1 MQKPTEQHESI
12 YLHKLEYDKKLD
24 TSWRAFFIDRVRFLW
39 LVLIMILI
47 AGYLGL
53 KNLPLESTPEVDIG
67 MAYIVTMLPGASP
80 ESMEDLVTKKIE
92 KHISKVTGV
101 DKITSTSMNS
111 SSVIIVQFITGIDT
125 ADAVRNLR
133 DKVDDAKPELPEDT
147 KESIIREVS
156 FNDFPIWT
164 FALSGD
170 YEGEEGGFELYE
182 HAKKVRDELEKHP
195 LVSEV
200 TISGGLERE
209 FGVFVDPQ
217 KMAQYGVS
225 LTMVNQAIASMNM
238 TMPIGS
244 INADT
249 YKKTINLDT
258 RFYTVETLKN
268 IIVTKIGDTGIIYLK
283 DVADVRES
291 PKKITTLS
299 RLSVDH
305 QPSFNAVTLWVVKKK
320 WGSIVDLVAEG
331 NAVITDMREK
341 GIIPDETELIKTDI
355 LDRSEDIR
363 HDLDHLIRDGIIT
376 IILVF
381 VSLFLIIGLKEALVA
396 GTAVPIVFLLTFLVM
411 SIAGQT
417 LNFLSM
423 FALILS
429 LGLLVDDAIVVIS
442 AINQYKKT
450 GKFTTREA
458 AILVIRDYTQVLITT
473 TMTVVFIFGS
483 MLFMTWIMGSFL
495 FSIPFVVSVVLVLSL
510 IIALT
515 INPAL
520 AVMLSGRNKKFVNG
534 QMGFFDKWL
543 ISMHALETVYGKAL
557 RKLVNA
563 KRLRR
568 FFLFFMLCAFI
579 GALALPVVGILK
591 TEFFPATNENN
602 FTIMV
607 EWEPGEILGVT
618 DETVRKIERI
628 LMEEKQV
635 ESFAVSIGVAQSQ
648 RGGSS
653 TSEHLATINVKLTDK
668 DDRTETSSVIADRI
682 RQQMTPEKMPG
693 TMKISVEESAAGPGN
708 GAAFEVKIAGDD
720 FAVLERIGH
729 DAEAVLKSIPGAID
743 VKLSRQRLPAEFY
756 VDLDANTLALHD
768 LTVPQVASF
777 VKNVIDGTQATKIYI
792 GDEEMIVRT
801 QYELSSVDQ
810 MDKIKDVKLTNN
822 RGRDVFLRD
831 VFTQGEKPSVYSITR
846 EDQKRIVTL
855 TASAGPQTNGP
866 ELHRI
871 FNEKMANYQM
881 PAGYGFVE
889 GGQAKEQADSIA
901 SLGIAMLFGMMLIVA
916 LLILLY
922 NSYRQA
928 VLVMITIPLS
938 LIGVFYGLSLLQYPL
953 SFPGM
958 IGMVALFG
966 IVVRNGIILFDKIN
980 QNIDEHIPLREAIVD
995 AGVSR
1000 LEPVLLTS
1008 ICTVLGMIPL
1018 TLSNPTWTG
1027 LWLAIMCGLS
1037 VSTIFTLLVLPTL
1050 YYSVFMRKHK
1060 ENL

>member
-1 MQKPTEQHESI
+1 MKQPNEQHESI
-12 YLHKLEYDKKLD
+12 YLHNLEYDKKLD
-24 TSWRAFFIDRVRFLW
+24 RSWRAFFIDRVRFLW
-39 LVLIMILI
+39 LILLMIFI
-47 AGYLGL
+47 AGYLWL
-53 KNLPLESTPEVDIG
+53 RNLPLESTPEVDIG
-67 MAYIVTMLPGASP
+67 MAYVVTMLPGASP
-80 ESMEDLVTKKIE
+80 ESVEDLVTKKIE

-111 SSVIIVQFITGIDT
+111 SSVIIVQFLTGIDT

-170 YEGEEGGFELYE
+170 YEWEEWWFELYE

-217 KMAQYGVS
+217 KMTQYGVS
-225 LTMVNQAIASMNM
+225 LSMVNSAIASMNM

-244 INADT
+244 IDVDS

-268 IIVTKIGDTGIIYLK
+268 IIVTKIGDTGIVYLK

-291 PKKITTLS
+291 PKKITTIS
-299 RLSVDH
+299 RLSVDG
-305 QPSFNAVTLWVVKKK
+305 QPSFNAITLWVVKKK

-331 NAVITDMREK
+331 NAVIDDMRQK
-341 GIIPDETELIKTDI
+341 RIIPPEDTLIKTDI

-363 HDLDHLIRDGIIT
+363 NDLDHLIRDGIIT

-442 AINQYKKT
+442 AMNQYKKT

-483 MLFMTWIMGSFL
+483 MLFMTWIMGNFL

-510 IIALT
+510 IVALT
-515 INPAL
+515 LNPAL
-520 AVMLSGRNKKFVNG
+520 AVMLAGRNKKFVNG

-543 ISMHALETVYGKAL
+543 ISMHALESLYGKTL
-557 RKLVNA
+557 RKLLQSTA
-563 KRLRR
+563 TRR
-568 FFLFFMLCAFI
+568 FFLFFTLCAFLW
-579 GALALPVVGILK
+579 ALALPIVGILK

-607 EWEPGEILGVT
+607 EWEPGETLNIT
-618 DETVRKIERI
+618 DTTVRKIEKI
-628 LMEEKQV
+628 LMTEKQI
-635 ESFAVSIGVAQSQ
+635 ESFSVSIGVAQSQ

-653 TSEHLATINVKLTDK
+653 TSEHLATINVKLVDK
-668 DDRTETSSVIADRI
+668 ADREETSADIAERI
-682 RQQMTPEKMPG
+682 RQQVKTIAG
-693 TMKISVEESAAGPGN
+693 TMTITVEESSAGPGN
-708 GAAFEVKIAGDD
+708 GAAVEVKIAGDD
-720 FAVLERIGH
+720 FATLERIGN
-729 DAEAVLKSIPGAID
+729 DAKAVLETIPGAID
-743 VKLSRQRLPAEFY
+743 ITLSRQKLPAEFHI
-756 VDLDANTLALHD
+756 DLDINKLALHD

-777 VKNVIDGTQATKIYI
+777 MKNVIDGTQASKIYI
-792 GDEEMIVRT
+792 GDEEMIIRT
-801 QYELSSVDQ
+801 QYEFESVDT
-810 MDKIKDVKLTNN
+810 MDKIKDIKLTNN

-831 VFTQGEKPSVYSITR
+831 IFEQKEKPSVYSITR
-846 EDQKRIVTL
+846 EDQKRVITL
-855 TASAGPQTNGP
+855 TANAAAGANGP
-866 ELHRI
+866 AI
-871 FNEKMANYQM
+871 QAQFKQKMANYPM
-881 PAGYGFVE
+881 PSGYGFLE
-889 GGQAKEQADSIA
+889 WGQAQEMADSIS
-901 SLGIAMLFGMMLIVA
+901 SLWISMIFGMMLIVA

-980 QNIDEHIPLREAIVD
+980 QNLDEHIPMREAIVD

-1008 ICTVLGMIPL
+1008 VCTVLGMIPL

-1027 LWLAIMCGLS
+1027 LGLAIMCGLS

-1050 YYSVFMRKHK
+1050 YFSVFKRKYTDH
-1060 ENL
+1060 L